1 MGLIIRGRLAWIAS
15 IVLGAVLLVIGLIK
29 GIVFLSIAGGG
40 FLLFGIVFL
49 ILSLVTGGR
58 TD

>member
-1 MGLIIRGRLAWIAS
+1 
-15 IVLGAVLLVIGLIK
+15 VLLVIGLIK

-49 ILSLVTGGR
+49 ILSLVTKGR